1 MYSKTETY
9 FTSTDYPRV
18 KGEEVS
24 IRKCDVNMDISS
36 RTKSTELAVKD

>member
-9 FTSTDYPRV
+9 FTSTDYLRV

-24 IRKCDVNMDISS
+24 IRKCDVNMDSNA
-36 RTKSTELAVKD
+36 RTKSKELAV